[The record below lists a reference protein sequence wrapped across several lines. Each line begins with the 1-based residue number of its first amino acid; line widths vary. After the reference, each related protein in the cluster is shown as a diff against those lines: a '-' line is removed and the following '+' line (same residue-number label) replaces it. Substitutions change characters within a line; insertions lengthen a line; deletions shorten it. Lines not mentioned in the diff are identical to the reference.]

1 MRMDIKKFRILF
13 IGIFLVML
21 GGFTVWSL
29 ANPKKAFSDMENRS
43 LQQMPKVTKKS
54 VLSGKFQKKYET
66 FLADQIFLRDQW
78 VNGYANMQ
86 RFLGKKEIN
95 GVYLG
100 KNGYLIEK
108 YEEKDFDADL
118 ETSNIARL
126 SDFLDTAS
134 EGLGAEH
141 VSCLFV
147 PSKIDV
153 LTEKLPAYAEK
164 YSGAEVALQVKK
176 QVEHGERVL
185 NLGDTLSG
193 HAKEYIYYRTDHHWT
208 TLGAYYGFSEYQKL
222 RGESLPD
229 LNAYEQEVVFDDFL
243 GTTYNKA
250 HVRTKPDEVSLFHTA
265 SEKVSVEGNDG
276 EFTSDSFYFKKAA
289 REGFDRYQIF
299 FSKNTKK
306 IVIKTGSRTG
316 KTLLVVK
323 DSFANCFVPF
333 LAESYDEII
342 MVDPRYTKAKI
353 GTIFREYKEI
363 TDVLVLFN
371 IEKFRQDTHL
381 SVLKLRSGD
390 LKKEEEKNGPEKTE
404 GDDKGDDEGDDI
416 FDGLISL
423 D

>member
-1 MRMDIKKFRILF
+1 MSMDIKKFRILF

-21 GGFTVWSL
+21 GGFTVWSF

-54 VLSGKFQKKYET
+54 VFSGKFQKKYET
-66 FLADQIFLRDQW
+66 YLADQIFLRDQW

-118 ETSNIARL
+118 EASNIARL
-126 SDFLDTAS
+126 SDFLDTVS

-147 PSKIDV
+147 PSKIDI
-153 LTEKLPAYAEK
+153 LTENLPAYAEK
-164 YSGAEVALQVKK
+164 YSGLKVAAQVKK
-176 QVEHGERVL
+176 QVEHGERMIH
-185 NLGDTLSG
+185 LGETLSG
-193 HAKEYIYYRTDHHWT
+193 HKKEYIYYRTDHHWT
-208 TLGAYYGFSEYQKL
+208 TLGAYYGFLEYQRLNGKA
-222 RGESLPD
+222 LPD
-229 LNAYEQEVVFDDFL
+229 LDAYEQEIVFHDFL

-250 HVRTKPDEVSLFHTA
+250 HVRTQPDEVRLFHTDF
-265 SEKVSVEGNDG
+265 EKVSVEGNDG
-276 EFTSDSFYFKKAA
+276 EFTSDSFYFKEAA
-289 REGFDRYQIF
+289 LEGFDRYQIF

-306 IVIKTGSRTG
+306 IVIKTGNKTG

-371 IEKFRQDTHL
+371 IEKFRKDTHL
-381 SVLKLRSGD
+381 SVLKLRPGD
-390 LKKEEEKNGPEKTE
+390 LRGDEEQNEPEKTE
-404 GDDKGDDEGDDI
+404 GDDEEDDI
-416 FDGLISL
+416 LDGLISL